1 MFVDFLYHLRAHGIS
16 VSTTEWL
23 TMIDALARGYSRAN
37 LTVFYDVARAC
48 VVKSE
53 SSYDR
58 YDQAFASFFHDV
70 SGDLDLTDELLDWL
84 SDPVLPREL
93 TDEELAMLE
102 AWDLDRLRAELEERL
117 QQQTE
122 RHDGGNRW
130 VGTGGTS
137 PFGHGGK
144 NPAGIR
150 IGGPGG
156 GRSAVQVAELRRFR
170 NLRNDRVLDTRS
182 IGMALRRLRRLAR
195 DRGPEELDLDATIN
209 KTARDGGEIDLVFA
223 PPRANRIKLM
233 LLMDVGGS
241 MDPHTELC
249 ERLFSA
255 AHATSHFKSFKT
267 FFFHNCPYDRL
278 YDDMS
283 QWRGPKTE
291 DVFRE
296 VDRTWSLIFVGDA
309 WMAPYELTHS
319 GGAIYFGHHNRRSGL
334 EWLLEFRQRIPNSV
348 WLNPEPQRLWHAD
361 TIAMV
366 HSVFPMFELTLDG
379 LAAAVDVLRGA
390 RPNRPE
396 PLPVRRGAV

>member
-1 MFVDFLYHLRAHGIS
+1 MFVDFLFHLRAHGIK

-23 TMIDALARGYSRAN
+23 SLMHALVHGYSRAN

-53 SSYDR
+53 ANYDR
-58 YDQAFASFFHDV
+58 YDQAFASFFNGV
-70 SGDLDLTDELLDWL
+70 SADLDLTEELLDWL
-84 SDPVLPREL
+84 GDPVLPREL
-93 TDEELAMLE
+93 TPEELAMLE
-102 AWDLDRLRAELEERL
+102 AWDLDRLREELEERL
-117 QQQTE
+117 RQQNE
-122 RHDGGNRW
+122 RHDRGNRW

-195 DRGPEELDLDATIN
+195 ESGPEELDLEKTID
-209 KTARDGGEIDLVFA
+209 KTAREGGEIDLVFA
-223 PPRANRIKLM
+223 PPRANRIKLL

-255 AHATSHFKSFKT
+255 AHAASHFKAFRT
-267 FFFHNCPYDRL
+267 LFFHNCPYDRL
-278 YDDMS
+278 YEDMH
-283 QWRGPKTE
+283 QWKGPKTE

-296 VDRTWSLIFVGDA
+296 VDSTWSLVFVGDA
-309 WMAPYELTHS
+309 WMAPYELTHQ
-319 GGAIYFGHHNRRSGL
+319 GGAIYFGHQNRRTGL
-334 EWLLEFRQRIPNSV
+334 EWLLEFRQKVPNSL
-348 WLNPEPQRLWHAD
+348 WLNPEPRRLWHAD

-379 LAAAVDVLRGA
+379 LSAAVDVLRGA
-390 RPNRPE
+390 KPNRP
-396 PLPVRRGAV
+396 